1 MLTHISTQDRLP
13 SEASVALMSPFSID
27 ELIQTS
33 ARCPTASSPGIDG
46 LPYEV
51 LSLIFRTESMQ
62 PFILHIYNQALT
74 SGFFPK
80 SWTST
85 CTVLLPKKGD
95 LNLLQNW
102 RPISLI
108 NIDAKVFA
116 RLLSA
121 RLLTHCSSLI
131 HDAQKG
137 FMPQR
142 FIGDNGLMM
151 QLAKIEAEKKHSTE
165 ICLLLDQEKAYDRVH
180 PEYLRKVM
188 LQFGF
193 PPSLVSTICKLF
205 FETHIHLNINGF
217 ITTPFTQERGL
228 RQGDPLSPLLFN
240 IAFDPFLRSIV
251 NDTAIKG
258 FQYRASPTPSDDF
271 QRFCVRYDEYAQA
284 SNAKLNLGKIEAFSL
299 SGRPNPTWQS
309 FLATQGITT
318 WHDRNSTSAIRY
330 LVFPIYSS
338 IAQRNAFVNELTL
351 KIQKACALQSQRN
364 LSFRGRVTVM
374 NTLIYSKLWYVLR
387 LLSVPQPDLQ
397 KFASIGYQF
406 VTQSV
411 FPKFK
416 QEFLFV
422 DRQVG
427 GLKLLN
433 PSKQQLVLQWK
444 WLRPLLLSHNS
455 RSVSTIIHYL
465 TYSIQHHFVAIDP
478 LLPLLF
484 PLRRKGPLGK
494 TNELNIFTNLF
505 RTMDALDKSYQHTQ
519 LSPATCLQLPLS
531 SIHRFD
537 NPLPEHVAAGPNTP
551 NGPSSPIAR
560 LSLRSWSKI
569 QVSDVFFFDSHRGC
583 LRKKRRTDI
592 DPFPF
597 LISRFFKALEKK
609 RYLARTFFSAQ
620 LCDTSQLYT
629 LYPDEYDRLRSICRW
644 LGTTR
649 SFLCQN
655 VHC

>member
-13 SEASVALMSPFSID
+13 SEASVALMTPFSI
-27 ELIQTS
+27 
-33 ARCPTASSPGIDG
+33 G
-46 LPYEV
+46 
-51 LSLIFRTESMQ
+51 
-62 PFILHIYNQALT
+62 
-74 SGFFPK
+74 
-80 SWTST
+80 WTST

-108 NIDAKVFA
+108 NTDAK
-116 RLLSA
+116 
-121 RLLTHCSSLI
+121 
-131 HDAQKG
+131 KG

-151 QLAKIEAEKKHSTE
+151 QLAKIEAEQKQSAE

-193 PPSLVSTICKLF
+193 PPSLVSTI
-205 FETHIHLNINGF
+205 
-217 ITTPFTQERGL
+217 
-228 RQGDPLSPLLFN
+228 
-240 IAFDPFLRSIV
+240 
-251 NDTAIKG
+251 
-258 FQYRASPTPSDDF
+258 YDF

-284 SNAKLNLGKIEAFSL
+284 SNAKLNLGKTEAFSL
-299 SGRPNPTWQS
+299 SGCPNPTWQY
-309 FLATQGITT
+309 FLSTQGITT
-318 WHDRNSTSAIRY
+318 WHDHNSTSAIRY
-330 LVFPIYSS
+330 LGFPIYSS
-338 IAQRNAFVNELTL
+338 IARRNAFVNELTL
-351 KIQKACALQSQRN
+351 KIQRACALQSQRN

-465 TYSIQHHFVAIDP
+465 TYSIQHHFDAIDP

-484 PLRRKGPLGK
+484 LLRRKGPLGK

-505 RTMDALDKSYQHTQ
+505 RTMDALDKSYQHIQ

-537 NPLPEHVAAGPNTP
+537 NPLPEHAAAGPNTP

-629 LYPDEYDRLRSICRW
+629 LYPDGYDRLRSICRW

-655 VHC
+655 VHCSLTVRTITTLFITRF

>member
-13 SEASVALMSPFSID
+13 SEASVALMTPFSI
-27 ELIQTS
+27 
-33 ARCPTASSPGIDG
+33 G
-46 LPYEV
+46 
-51 LSLIFRTESMQ
+51 
-62 PFILHIYNQALT
+62 
-74 SGFFPK
+74 
-80 SWTST
+80 WTST

-151 QLAKIEAEKKHSTE
+151 QLAKIEAEQKQSAE

-240 IAFDPFLRSIV
+240 IAFDPFLRSVV

-258 FQYRASPTPSDDF
+258 FQYRASPTPSGLHLVPPPPVKILAYADDIAVFFQNQDDF

-284 SNAKLNLGKIEAFSL
+284 SNAKLNLGKTEAFSL
-299 SGRPNPTWQS
+299 SGCPNPTWQY
-309 FLATQGITT
+309 FLSTQGITT
-318 WHDRNSTSAIRY
+318 WHDHNSTSAIRY
-330 LVFPIYSS
+330 LGFPIYSS
-338 IAQRNAFVNELTL
+338 IARRNAFVNELTL
-351 KIQKACALQSQRN
+351 KIQRACALQSQRN

-465 TYSIQHHFVAIDP
+465 TYSIQHHFDAIDP

-484 PLRRKGPLGK
+484 LLRRKGPLGK

-505 RTMDALDKSYQHTQ
+505 RTMDALDKSYQHIQ

-537 NPLPEHVAAGPNTP
+537 NPLPEHAAAGPNTP

-629 LYPDEYDRLRSICRW
+629 LYPDGYDRLRSICRW

-655 VHC
+655 VHCSLTVRTITTLFITRF